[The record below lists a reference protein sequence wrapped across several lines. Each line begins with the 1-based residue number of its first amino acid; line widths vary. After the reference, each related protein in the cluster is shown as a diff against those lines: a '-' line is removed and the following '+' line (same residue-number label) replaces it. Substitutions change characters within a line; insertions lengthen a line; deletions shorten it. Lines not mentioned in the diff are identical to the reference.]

1 MGASVAKTGGV
12 VSSSATRRNKQMKSK
27 ESKPTEPTWLDLRKK
42 ISVKEAAE
50 ITGISIDTFERHHGH
65 LIRKVST
72 QRRVVELGDVLEIG
86 SKKGDAA

>member
-1 MGASVAKTGGV
+1 
-12 VSSSATRRNKQMKSK
+12 MKN
-27 ESKPTEPTWLDLRKK
+27 KPTEPTWLDLRKK

-50 ITGISIDTFERHHGH
+50 ITGISIDTFERHYGH